1 MRNVLAWIGG
11 WMRRVA
17 ERLQQQRTQS
27 EPGRIAP
34 LRQADRRAALGF
46 RRTATVAAEHAVP
59 RRQQESVVAIGFLA
73 ALGMMDAMHRRNHH
87 PGAQLGEASGRE
99 RKGQSEETMV
109 GDVKLKKKQ
118 TK

>member
-17 ERLQQQRTQS
+17 ERLQQQLTQS

-59 RRQQESVVAIGFLA
+59 RRQQESVVAIGFLQA
-73 ALGMMDAMHRRNHH
+73 HGMVDTMHLRSQHR
-87 PGAQLGEASGRE
+87 GD
-99 RKGQSEETMV
+99 RKRTRMNSSH
-109 GDVKLKKKQ
+109 
-118 TK
+118 